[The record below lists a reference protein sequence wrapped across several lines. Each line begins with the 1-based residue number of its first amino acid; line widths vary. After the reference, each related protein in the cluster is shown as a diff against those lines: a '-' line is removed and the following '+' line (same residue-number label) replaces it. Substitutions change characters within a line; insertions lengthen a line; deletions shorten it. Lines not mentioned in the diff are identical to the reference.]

1 MTPRQPKHLLLLIAV
16 SAVTSAGCYIP
27 YRPGPAPGRVPPR
40 AAPAPLPPR
49 DPPPRADPGPSA
61 IPEEAP
67 APARYAADDDA
78 SACQV
83 ALAQGSPLLTGWPAS
98 DRANLEALVRSGG
111 VAVEFTGCTLRLLP
125 QCRPGGRYTVDR
137 TSITTD
143 TLDFTSAEEL
153 LARLPL
159 AAASLEGDLRR
170 SGRLSVRTHVA
181 GQARLEGVDPGRFP
195 AGSDCAHATHLLGG
209 FSVGAFSLRA
219 GGEGGVLQASGDP
232 DTCKLG
238 SEWEPHFNCRAP
250 IQAFLAPITG
260 RAQAEAPPASAWPD
274 RSAPE
279 APGGQAWPPPD
290 RGQAEEPQA
299 DEWAAPSRG
308 ERPGAAGTI
317 RVDLLSGH
325 ASARW
330 DVYYDDEVICTT
342 PCTRQLDPSHPL
354 LFRTRDEGRY
364 SRRSDRVRI
373 PHLLPFADAGGVQV
387 QAMPT
392 AHGRLS
398 TGIVFTS
405 LGGMAA
411 ITGIALAG
419 VGCSTDHAGMC
430 TAGAITG
437 IVGGLVTAG
446 SISMIVNS
454 LPHAEF
460 RVPGGGTGRVTLGPG
475 GAVGTF

>member
-1 MTPRQPKHLLLLIAV
+1 MTARPPAHLLLLAIA
-16 SAVTSAGCYIP
+16 AATSAGCYVP
-27 YRPGPAPGRVPPR
+27 YRYGPGPGYAQPRVP
-40 AAPAPLPPR
+40 APAAEPVR
-49 DPPPRADPGPSA
+49 
-61 IPEEAP
+61 AP
-67 APARYAADDDA
+67 APAPAQRDEPPEPAPARFAAVDA
-78 SACQV
+78 ERSACQV
-83 ALAQGSPLLTGWPAS
+83 ALAQGSPLLTGWPAA
-98 DRANLEALVRSGG
+98 DRATFEALARAGG
-111 VAVEFTGCTLRLLP
+111 VAVEFSGCTLRLLP
-125 QCRPGGRYTVDR
+125 LCRPGGRYTVDR
-137 TSITTD
+137 TSITSD
-143 TLDFTSAEEL
+143 ASDLASGEEL
-153 LARLPL
+153 LSRLPL
-159 AAASLEGDLRR
+159 GAASLEAELRR
-170 SGRLSVRTHVA
+170 SGRLSLQTHVA
-181 GQARLEGVDPGRFP
+181 GQARLEGLDPARFP
-195 AGSDCAHATHLLGG
+195 AAADCAGATHVVTGY
-209 FSVGAFSLRA
+209 SVGAFALRSGGGDARPLQSA
-219 GGEGGVLQASGDP
+219 GDA

-238 SEWEPHFNCRAP
+238 GQWEPHFNCRTP
-250 IQAFLAPITG
+250 IQAFLTPITG
-260 RAQAEAPPASAWPD
+260 RAEGPPATAWSPPQRSAAEAPPP
-274 RSAPE
+274 
-279 APGGQAWPPPD
+279 AWPP
-290 RGQAEEPQA
+290 EER
-299 DEWAAPSRG
+299 AAPAAP
-308 ERPGAAGTI
+308 PGDAWSGPAHRDPPAAAGTI

-364 SRRSDRVRI
+364 ARRADRVVV
-373 PHLLPFADAGGVQV
+373 PHLLPFAEAGAVQV
-387 QAMPT
+387 QAHPT

-419 VGCSTDHAGMC
+419 VGCGTDHPGMC

-446 SISMIVNS
+446 SISMIVSS